1 MFNMGRF
8 DLARQRR
15 GLTKRD
21 LAHRLDVTDRTV
33 SNWYNNQEIDERIL
47 EKAAEILDFPL
58 SFFYGSDVEKI
69 HAESVSFRALTK
81 MTAKKRDMAISQTIL
96 AEMISD
102 WIDQNFELPLPN
114 VPDLHELRSDFS
126 NPITNESI
134 DEATDN
140 EVNYYLEYSYPEAC
154 ADTVR
159 KAWGLGEQPIPNLIA
174 LLESKGIRVFSLT
187 DEAQDVDACCR
198 WTSGRPFIFLN
209 TSRTAERCRFDLAHE
224 LGHLVMHKHG
234 IIEGIHIEQEANA
247 FASAFLMPRRSL
259 LADPLKIPSLRSI
272 LSKKEIWQVSAAALT
287 YRYNKLGIITDWNAT
302 SIYKQLAQ
310 RGRNNE
316 PNPIAHESSLLLDKV
331 FKVLAQ
337 ENFDLS
343 KLTNDLCLTLEE
355 ISNLTFN
362 LVSKYQNLEAL
373 RRRSQLT
380 VLE

>member
-15 GLTKRD
+15 GLTKRE
-21 LAHRLDVTDRTV
+21 LAHRLEVTDRTV
-33 SNWYNNQEIDERIL
+33 SNWYNNQQVDEKNL
-47 EKAAEILDFPL
+47 EKAAEILDFPIN
-58 SFFYGSDVEKI
+58 FFYGREVEKI
-69 HAESVSFRALTK
+69 QVESVSFRALTK
-81 MTAKKRDMAISQTIL
+81 MTARKRDMAISQTIL

-126 NPITNESI
+126 TATIGSL
-134 DEATDN
+134 DEADEN
-140 EVNYYLEYSYPEAC
+140 DVRYYLEYSYPEAC

-234 IIEGIHIEQEANA
+234 IIEGIHVEQEANA

-259 LADPLKIPSLRSI
+259 LANPLRIPSLKSI

-316 PNPIAHESSLLLDKV
+316 PNPIPHESSLLLDKV
-331 FKVLAQ
+331 FQALAQ

-343 KLTNDLCLTLEE
+343 KLTNDLCLNLVEVN
-355 ISNLTFN
+355 NLTFN
-362 LVSKYQNLEAL
+362 LISKYQNLEAL
-373 RRRSQLT
+373 RRRSELT
-380 VLE
+380 VLD

>member
-15 GLTKRD
+15 GLTKRE
-21 LAHRLDVTDRTV
+21 LAHRLEVTDRTV
-33 SNWYNNQEIDERIL
+33 SNWYNNQQVDEKNL
-47 EKAAEILDFPL
+47 EKAAEILDFPIN
-58 SFFYGSDVEKI
+58 FFYGREVEKI
-69 HAESVSFRALTK
+69 QAESVSFRALTK
-81 MTAKKRDMAISQTIL
+81 MTARKRDMAISQTIL

-102 WIDQNFELPLPN
+102 WIDQNFDLPLPN

-126 NPITNESI
+126 TATIGSL
-134 DEATDN
+134 DETDEN
-140 EVNYYLEYSYPEAC
+140 DVRYYLEYSYPEAC

-234 IIEGIHIEQEANA
+234 IIEGIHVEQEANA

-259 LADPLKIPSLRSI
+259 LANPLRIPSLKSI

-316 PNPIAHESSLLLDKV
+316 PNPLPHESSLLLDKV
-331 FKVLAQ
+331 FQALAQ
-337 ENFDLS
+337 ENFDFS
-343 KLTNDLCLTLEE
+343 KMTNDLCLNLVEVN
-355 ISNLTFN
+355 NLTFN
-362 LVSKYQNLEAL
+362 LASKYQNLDAL
-373 RRRSQLT
+373 RRRSELI
-380 VLE
+380 VLD

>member
-15 GLTKRD
+15 GLTKRE
-21 LAHRLDVTDRTV
+21 LAHRLEVTDRTV
-33 SNWYNNQEIDERIL
+33 SNWYNNQQVDEKNL
-47 EKAAEILDFPL
+47 EKAAEILDFPIN
-58 SFFYGSDVEKI
+58 FFYGREVEKI
-69 HAESVSFRALTK
+69 QVESVSFRALTK
-81 MTAKKRDMAISQTIL
+81 MTARKRDMAISQTIL

-102 WIDQNFELPLPN
+102 WIDQNFDLPLPN

-126 NPITNESI
+126 TATIGSL
-134 DEATDN
+134 DETDEN
-140 EVNYYLEYSYPEAC
+140 DVGYYLEYSYPEAC

-234 IIEGIHIEQEANA
+234 IIEGIHVEQEANA

-259 LADPLKIPSLRSI
+259 LADPLRIPSLKSI
-272 LSKKEIWQVSAAALT
+272 LSKKVIWQVSAAALT

-316 PNPIAHESSLLLDKV
+316 PNPLPHESSLLLDKV
-331 FKVLAQ
+331 FQALAQ
-337 ENFDLS
+337 ENFDFS
-343 KLTNDLCLTLEE
+343 KMTNDLCLNLVEVN
-355 ISNLTFN
+355 NLTFN
-362 LVSKYQNLEAL
+362 LASKYQNLDAL
-373 RRRSQLT
+373 RRRSELI
-380 VLE
+380 VLD

>member
-15 GLTKRD
+15 GLTKRE
-21 LAHRLDVTDRTV
+21 LAHRLEVTDRTV
-33 SNWYNNQEIDERIL
+33 SNWYNNQQVDEKNL
-47 EKAAEILDFPL
+47 EKAAEILDFPIN
-58 SFFYGSDVEKI
+58 FFYGREVEKI
-69 HAESVSFRALTK
+69 QAESVSFRALTK
-81 MTAKKRDMAISQTIL
+81 MTARKRDMAISQTIL

-102 WIDQNFELPLPN
+102 WIDQNFDLPLPN

-126 NPITNESI
+126 TATIGSL
-134 DEATDN
+134 DETDEN
-140 EVNYYLEYSYPEAC
+140 DVRYYLEYSYPEAC

-234 IIEGIHIEQEANA
+234 IIEGIHVEQEANA

-259 LADPLKIPSLRSI
+259 LADPLRIPSLKSI
-272 LSKKEIWQVSAAALT
+272 LSKKVIWQVSAAALT

-316 PNPIAHESSLLLDKV
+316 PNPLPHESSLLLDKV
-331 FKVLAQ
+331 FQALAQ
-337 ENFDLS
+337 ENFDFS
-343 KLTNDLCLTLEE
+343 KMTNDLCLNLVEVN
-355 ISNLTFN
+355 NLTFN
-362 LVSKYQNLEAL
+362 LASKYQNLDAL
-373 RRRSQLT
+373 RRRSELI
-380 VLE
+380 VLD

>member
-15 GLTKRD
+15 GLTKRE
-21 LAHRLDVTDRTV
+21 LAHRLEVTDRTV
-33 SNWYNNQEIDERIL
+33 SNWYNNQEVDEKIL
-47 EKAAEILDFPL
+47 EKAAEILDFPIN
-58 SFFYGSDVEKI
+58 FFYGREVEKI
-69 HAESVSFRALTK
+69 QVESVSFRALTK
-81 MTAKKRDMAISQTIL
+81 MTARKRDMAISQTIL

-126 NPITNESI
+126 TATIGSL
-134 DEATDN
+134 DEADEN
-140 EVNYYLEYSYPEAC
+140 DVRYYLEYSYPEAC

-234 IIEGIHIEQEANA
+234 IIEGIHVEQEANA

-259 LADPLKIPSLRSI
+259 LANPLRIPSLKSI

-316 PNPIAHESSLLLDKV
+316 PNPIPHESSLLLDKV
-331 FKVLAQ
+331 FQALAQ

-343 KLTNDLCLTLEE
+343 KLTNDLCLNLVEVN
-355 ISNLTFN
+355 NLTFN
-362 LVSKYQNLEAL
+362 LISKYQNLEAL
-373 RRRSQLT
+373 RRRSELT
-380 VLE
+380 VLD

>member
-126 NPITNESI
+126 NAITNESI

>member
-47 EKAAEILDFPL
+47 EKAAEILDFPI

-81 MTAKKRDMAISQTIL
+81 ITAKKRDMAISQTIL

-126 NPITNESI
+126 NAITNESI

-259 LADPLKIPSLRSI
+259 LADPLRIPSLRSI

>member
-15 GLTKRD
+15 GLTKRE
-21 LAHRLDVTDRTV
+21 LAHRLEVTDRTV
-33 SNWYNNQEIDERIL
+33 SNWYNNQQVDEKNL
-47 EKAAEILDFPL
+47 EKAAEILDFPIN
-58 SFFYGSDVEKI
+58 FFYGREVEKI
-69 HAESVSFRALTK
+69 QAESVSFRALTK
-81 MTAKKRDMAISQTIL
+81 MTARKRDMAISQTIL
-96 AEMISD
+96 AELISD
-102 WIDQNFELPLPN
+102 WIDQNFDLPLPN

-126 NPITNESI
+126 TATIGSL
-134 DEATDN
+134 DETDEN
-140 EVNYYLEYSYPEAC
+140 DIRYYLEYSYPEAC

-234 IIEGIHIEQEANA
+234 IIEGIHVEQEANA

-259 LADPLKIPSLRSI
+259 LADPLRIPSLKSI
-272 LSKKEIWQVSAAALT
+272 LSKKVIWQVSAAALT

-316 PNPIAHESSLLLDKV
+316 PNPLPHESSLLLDKV
-331 FKVLAQ
+331 FQALAQ
-337 ENFDLS
+337 ENFDFS
-343 KLTNDLCLTLEE
+343 KMTNDLCLNLVEVN
-355 ISNLTFN
+355 NLTFN
-362 LVSKYQNLEAL
+362 LASKYQNLDAL
-373 RRRSQLT
+373 RRRSELI
-380 VLE
+380 VLD

>member
-1 MFNMGRF
+1 MGRF

-15 GLTKRD
+15 GLTKRE
-21 LAHRLDVTDRTV
+21 LAHRLEVTDRTV
-33 SNWYNNQEIDERIL
+33 SNWYSNQEVDEKIL
-47 EKAAEILDFPL
+47 EKAAEILDFPIN
-58 SFFYGSDVEKI
+58 FFYGREVEKI
-69 HAESVSFRALTK
+69 QVESVSFRALTK
-81 MTAKKRDMAISQTIL
+81 MTARKRDMAISQTIL

-126 NPITNESI
+126 TATIGSL
-134 DEATDN
+134 DEADEN
-140 EVNYYLEYSYPEAC
+140 DVRYYLEYSYPEAC

-234 IIEGIHIEQEANA
+234 IIEGIHVEQEANA

-259 LADPLKIPSLRSI
+259 LANPLRIPSLKSI

-316 PNPIAHESSLLLDKV
+316 PNPIPHESSLLLDKV
-331 FKVLAQ
+331 FQALAQ

-343 KLTNDLCLTLEE
+343 KLTNDLCLNLVEVN
-355 ISNLTFN
+355 NLTFN
-362 LVSKYQNLEAL
+362 LISKYQNLEAL
-373 RRRSQLT
+373 RRRSELT
-380 VLE
+380 VLD